1 MYACSKK
8 PLSSASARSGFTLI
22 ELLVVIAIIAI
33 LAAILFPVFAQA
45 REKARQAACMSNG
58 KQIGTALLMY
68 SQDYDETLPPR
79 YGANDPADYEDGQLR
94 SWKNMLFPYIKNLD
108 VFKCPSNPTARMG
121 DVTFPMGV
129 LTVNKKFAGGYSMW
143 LPDTFLCSKFGHG
156 ASYPQNL
163 AGIEATANS
172 LIIIETSY
180 RTPDCGPYQGYS
192 EPAQTDVTVTPGPS
206 SWNSG
211 HNKKKSVITFM
222 DGHVKYKTL
231 KSTFEEVSGLNQ
243 WRFSKAE
250 ADTDTIPWVYTLSS
264 DLDKYPSND

>member
-1 MYACSKK
+1 MISRRHV
-8 PLSSASARSGFTLI
+8 PHSSGFTLI

-45 REKARQAACMSNG
+45 REKARQASCMSNG
-58 KQIGTALLMY
+58 KQIGTALMMY
-68 SQDYDETLPPR
+68 VQDYDETLPER
-79 YGANDPADYEDGQLR
+79 YGADNPADYENGFLR
-94 SWKNMLFPYIKNLD
+94 SWKNMLYPYIKNKD
-108 VFKCPSNPTARMG
+108 VFKCPSNPTAKQG
-121 DVTFPMGV
+121 DFFYQQGV
-129 LTVNKKFAGGYSMW
+129 PTVGTFAGGYSMW

-156 ASYPQNL
+156 CSYPQSL
-163 AGIEATANS
+163 AGIEAVSDS

-180 RTPDCGPYQGYS
+180 RTPDVGPYQGYQ
-192 EPAQTDVTVTPGPS
+192 EPAQTDPSVMPGPS

-211 HNKKKSVITFM
+211 HNKKKSVITYM

-231 KSTFEEVSGLNQ
+231 KSTFEESNGLNQ

-250 ADTDTIPWVYTLSS
+250 ADADGISWVYTLST